1 MVSHVLEGEENFL
14 NSRLRKIV
22 NLITDDNTRE
32 EVIEI
37 VENPQIHIGGTIY
50 AGLSLD
56 TSPAGISRHHSYPGG
71 FLDHAAA
78 CAKIALT
85 LCDVVSKVYRGKV
98 NRDLV
103 IAGAILHDIF
113 KPLSYQR
120 EAKGY
125 SITGLGDRIDH
136 STLITAELI
145 RRELP
150 LDLIH
155 IVCAHHGGHAGS
167 VWPRTVEALI
177 CHLADQADS
186 QLNGEVLRA
195 ARYLSRATVGEEL
208 DFMTSEEAFEIVNT
222 KTVEG
227 WAAVSEVIE
236 RIKQRRAGKTT
247 TSES

>member
-1 MVSHVLEGEENFL
+1 M

-22 NLITDDNTRE
+22 NLITDENTRE
-32 EVIEI
+32 KVVEI
-37 VENPQIHIGGTIY
+37 VENPQIQIGGTLY
-50 AGLSLD
+50 SGLSLH

-71 FLDHAAA
+71 FLDHTVASAE
-78 CAKIALT
+78 IALT

-103 IAGAILHDIF
+103 LAGTILHDIF
-113 KPLSYQR
+113 KPLSYKR
-120 EAKGY
+120 EAKSY
-125 SITGLGDRIDH
+125 SITALGERVDH

-167 VWPRTVEALI
+167 MWPRTVEALI

-195 ARYLSRATVGEEL
+195 ARYLARVAVGEEL
-208 DFMTSEEAFEIVNT
+208 DFMASEEAFEIVNA

-227 WAAVSEVIE
+227 WAAVCEAIE
-236 RIKQRRAGKTT
+236 SIKERRSARAI